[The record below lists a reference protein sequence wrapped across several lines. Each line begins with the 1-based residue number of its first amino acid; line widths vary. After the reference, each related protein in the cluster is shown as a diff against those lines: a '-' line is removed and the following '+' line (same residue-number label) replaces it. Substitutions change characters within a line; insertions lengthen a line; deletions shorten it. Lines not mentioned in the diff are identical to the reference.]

1 MSRSSP
7 APWGMAL
14 PQEGWWIG
22 ATVRNEAGRALS
34 RFPHF
39 SPLPQETAQFPHGKI
54 SPLPFICHNW
64 GGGEEKEEKEE
75 KNPKA
80 QSRYVFQPLEVS
92 LGSRGWQKVLCLIV
106 RCSLFSAH
114 KSTYNVDFLP
124 FPQSP
129 AQ

>member
-34 RFPHF
+34 RFPASHRF
-39 SPLPQETAQFPHGKI
+39 PRRLPNFLTVKY
-54 SPLPFICHNW
+54 LPCPSFVTT
-64 GGGEEKEEKEE
+64 GAGGEEKEEKEE

-80 QSRYVFQPLEVS
+80 QPRYVFQPLEVS
-92 LGSRGWQKVLCLIV
+92 LGSRGWQKVLCLIA